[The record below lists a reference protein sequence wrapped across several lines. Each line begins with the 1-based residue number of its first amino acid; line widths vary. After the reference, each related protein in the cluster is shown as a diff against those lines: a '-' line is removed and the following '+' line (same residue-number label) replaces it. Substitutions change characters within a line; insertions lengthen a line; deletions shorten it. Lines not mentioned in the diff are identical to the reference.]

1 MTTGRQKDNVR
12 MEYRRLSWIL
22 IAGAAFWLVLI
33 VRLVQVQGLQHVEYA
48 LRAKEQHLRRI
59 ELKATRGGI
68 LDRNGREL
76 AMDIQAVTFYANPL
90 MVDRPEKVAQYFA
103 TIGSQSLETLA
114 GQLNSSR
121 RFVYLA
127 RQVADETLQEQV
139 RSQNFS
145 GVFEYPETKR
155 YYPYGSLAGQLLGH
169 TDIDHNGSEGIEGAF
184 ENVLGG
190 INGLAL
196 TYVDSRGRQVPG
208 MQQEHR
214 PPQDGRSLYLTIDAV
229 HQTILEEEL
238 EEAVTKSDA
247 ESGMGIIS
255 DPRSGEI
262 LALANVPQYN
272 PNNPGGTPATLRR
285 NRVIT
290 DPFEPGSTFKVVAAS
305 AVLEDG
311 LADTSDSV
319 FCGLGR
325 LVLEN
330 GDVIRDVH
338 PYGTLRFSEVLAKSS
353 NIGTIKLGKRLSSNR
368 FYEYIRCFGFG
379 TRSGIDLPAESPGLF
394 KPLRKWSIRS
404 HETITIGQEIS
415 VTALQ
420 LVQAFGSIANGGTL
434 MAPRIVKAI
443 VGPDGRL
450 EEEKPPLPI
459 RRVISPATAS
469 TLRRILEGVVEGG
482 TGRRAHIEGF
492 AIGGKTGTAQQVA
505 KNGKG
510 YDPNSNL
517 VSFVGFLPAD
527 NPELLC
533 LIAVT
538 NPRKGRWGGSIAA
551 PAFKRVVER
560 VFNLSN
566 GVEPQY
572 LAADD
577 GMMAIA
583 VPDLRGMRPSAARFQ
598 AELRGASIS
607 FTGQGE
613 VVVEQKPAPGSTNK
627 DGGHIFCVL
636 GPVEQSPSLGME
648 IASLRQALL
657 LQNLR

>member
-1 MTTGRQKDNVR
+1 MTSGRQKDNVR
-12 MEYRRLSWIL
+12 REYRRLSWIL

-76 AMDIQAVTFYANPL
+76 AMDIQAVTFYANPS
-90 MVDRPEKVAQYFA
+90 MVERPEEVANYFA
-103 TIGSQSLETLA
+103 SIGSQSLETLA

-127 RQVADETLQEQV
+127 RQVAEETLQEQV

-169 TDIDHNGSEGIEGAF
+169 ADIDHKGSEGIEGAF
-184 ENVLGG
+184 ENLLGG

-214 PPQDGRSLYLTIDAV
+214 SPQDGRSLYLTIDAIY
-229 HQTILEEEL
+229 QTILEEEL
-238 EEAVTKSDA
+238 ERAIEKSDA

-272 PNNPGGTPATLRR
+272 PNNPGSTPATLRR

-290 DPFEPGSTFKVVAAS
+290 DPFEPGSTFKIVAAS

-311 LADTSDSV
+311 LADTSDSI

-394 KPLRKWSIRS
+394 KPLRKWSSRS

-450 EEEKPPLPI
+450 EQEKPPLPI
-459 RRVISPATAS
+459 RRVISPETAS
-469 TLRRILEGVVEGG
+469 TVRRILAGVVEGG
-482 TGRRAHIEGF
+482 TGRRAHIEGY

-517 VSFVGFLPAD
+517 VSFIGFLPAD

-560 VFNLSN
+560 VFNLSE

-572 LAADD
+572 FAADD

-607 FTGQGE
+607 FSGQGE
-613 VVVEQKPAPGSTNK
+613 VVVEQNPAPGSTNE

-636 GPVEQSPSLGME
+636 GPVEQSPSLGRE

>member
-1 MTTGRQKDNVR
+1 VTTGQQNDNVR
-12 MEYRRLSWIL
+12 VEYRRLSWIL

-33 VRLVQVQGLQHVEYA
+33 VRLVQVQGLQHAEYA

-76 AMDIQAVTFYANPL
+76 AMDIQAVTFYANPS
-90 MVDRPEKVAQYFA
+90 MVERPEEVAKYFA
-103 TIGSQSLETLA
+103 SVGSQSFKTLV

-127 RQVADETLQEQV
+127 RQVAEENLQEQV

-184 ENVLGG
+184 ENLLGG

-208 MQQEHR
+208 MRQEHR
-214 PPQDGRSLYLTIDAV
+214 PPQDGRSLYLTIDAMF
-229 HQTILEEEL
+229 QTILEEEL
-238 EEAVTKSDA
+238 ERAIEKSAA

-272 PNNPGGTPATLRR
+272 PNNPGSTPATLRR

-338 PYGTLRFSEVLAKSS
+338 PYGTLKFSEVLAKSS
-353 NIGTIKLGKRLSSNR
+353 NIGTIKLGKRISSNR

-394 KPLRKWSIRS
+394 KPLRKWSSRS

-420 LVQAFGSIANGGTL
+420 LAQAFGSIANGGTL
-434 MAPRIVKAI
+434 MAPRVVKAV

-459 RRVISPATAS
+459 RRVMSPATAS
-469 TLRRILEGVVEGG
+469 TLRRILAGVVEGG

-527 NPELLC
+527 NPEMLC

-538 NPRKGRWGGSIAA
+538 NPRKGRWGGAIAA

-560 VFNLSN
+560 VFNLSE

-572 LAADD
+572 FAADD
-577 GMMAIA
+577 GTMAIS

-598 AELRGASIS
+598 ADLRGASIS
-607 FTGQGE
+607 FSGQGE
-613 VVVEQKPAPGSTNK
+613 VVVEQKPAPGSTNE

-636 GPVEQSPSLGME
+636 GPVEQSPSLGRE

>member
-1 MTTGRQKDNVR
+1 MTSGRQKDNVR
-12 MEYRRLSWIL
+12 REYRRLSWIL

-76 AMDIQAVTFYANPL
+76 AMDIQAVTFFANPS
-90 MVDRPEKVAQYFA
+90 MVERPEEVANYFA
-103 TIGSQSLETLA
+103 SIGSQSLETLA

-127 RQVADETLQEQV
+127 RQVAEETLQEQV

-169 TDIDHNGSEGIEGAF
+169 ADIDHKGSEGIEGAF
-184 ENVLGG
+184 ENLLGG

-214 PPQDGRSLYLTIDAV
+214 SPQDGRSLYLTIDAIY
-229 HQTILEEEL
+229 QTILEEEL
-238 EEAVTKSDA
+238 ERAIENSDA

-272 PNNPGGTPATLRR
+272 PNNPGSTPATLRR

-290 DPFEPGSTFKVVAAS
+290 DPFEPGSTFKIVAAS

-311 LADTSDSV
+311 LADTSDSI

-394 KPLRKWSIRS
+394 KPLRKWSSRS

-450 EEEKPPLPI
+450 EQEKPPLPI
-459 RRVISPATAS
+459 RQVISPETAS
-469 TLRRILEGVVEGG
+469 TVRRILAGVVEGG
-482 TGRRAHIEGF
+482 TGRRAHIEGY

-517 VSFVGFLPAD
+517 VSFIGFLPAD

-560 VFNLSN
+560 VFNLSD

-572 LAADD
+572 FAADD

-607 FTGQGE
+607 FSGQGE
-613 VVVEQKPAPGSTNK
+613 VVVEQNPAPGSTNE

-636 GPVEQSPSLGME
+636 GPVEQSPSLGRE

>member
-22 IAGAAFWLVLI
+22 IAGAAFWLILI

-76 AMDIQAVTFYANPL
+76 AMDIQAVTFYANPS
-90 MVDRPEKVAQYFA
+90 MVERPEEVANYFA
-103 TIGSQSLETLA
+103 SIGSQSLRTLT

-127 RQVADETLQEQV
+127 RQVAEETLQEQV

-184 ENVLGG
+184 ENLLGG
-190 INGLAL
+190 TNGLAL

-214 PPQDGRSLYLTIDAV
+214 PPQDGRSLYLTIDAMY
-229 HQTILEEEL
+229 QTILEEEL
-238 EEAVTKSDA
+238 ERAIGNSAA

-272 PNNPGGTPATLRR
+272 PNNPGSTPATLRR

-311 LADTSDSV
+311 LADTSDSI

-368 FYEYIRCFGFG
+368 LYEYIRCFGFG

-394 KPLRKWSIRS
+394 KPLRKWSSRS

-459 RRVISPATAS
+459 RRVMSPGTAS
-469 TLRRILEGVVEGG
+469 TLRRILAGVVEGG

-517 VSFVGFLPAD
+517 VSFIGFLPAD

-560 VFNLSN
+560 VFNLSE

-572 LAADD
+572 FAADD
-577 GMMAIA
+577 GMMAIS

-607 FTGQGE
+607 FSGQGE
-613 VVVEQKPAPGSTNK
+613 VVVEQKPAPGSTNE

-636 GPVEQSPSLGME
+636 GPVEQSPSLGTE